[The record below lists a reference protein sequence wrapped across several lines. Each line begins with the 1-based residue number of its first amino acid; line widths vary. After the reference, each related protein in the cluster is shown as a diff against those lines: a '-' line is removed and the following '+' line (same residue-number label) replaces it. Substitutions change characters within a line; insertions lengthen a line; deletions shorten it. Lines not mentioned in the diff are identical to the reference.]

1 MMNQA
6 KSFLISAIVL
16 MAVILLGSGPS
27 LAGPNPNKGKTI
39 YKTTCKTCHSKNA
52 EAKEL
57 TPISKTIAQW
67 ERFFGKGIE
76 SCLKRVETKTG
87 KKLTAAEIEDMKFF
101 LVSHAADSD
110 RPETC
115 GEN

>member
-1 MMNQA
+1 MNQA
-6 KSFLISAIVL
+6 NSFFIAAIFLI
-16 MAVILLGSGPS
+16 AVIFLGFGSA

-39 YKTTCKTCHSKNA
+39 YKTTCKTCHGKNT

-57 TPISKTIAQW
+57 TPISKTIVQW
-67 ERFFGKGIE
+67 ERFFAKGVE
-76 SCLKRVETKTG
+76 GCLKRVETKTG
-87 KKLTAAEIEDMKFF
+87 KSLSTSEIEDMKFF
-101 LVSHAADSD
+101 LISHAADSD

>member
-1 MMNQA
+1 MRKL
-6 KSFLISAIVL
+6 KSSLYGLLLFVALIALSA
-16 MAVILLGSGPS
+16 GPA
-27 LAGPNPNKGKTI
+27 LAGPNPNRGKTI
-39 YKTTCKTCHSKNA
+39 YKNTCKTCHAKNT

-67 ERFFGKGIE
+67 ERFFAKGIDG
-76 SCLKRVETKTG
+76 CLQKVETKTG
-87 KKLTAAEIEDMKFF
+87 KKLTESDVEDMKFF